1 MYVYIYILY
10 IYMYKYIYMFVHE
23 QDNSDC
29 LCMCQGTCACV
40 KSAHVWMQSVCM
52 YEHTEY
58 ASISTENAHI
68 NCIVRRAML
77 DNTCASLAL
86 LTKIQGSLKAFLMAL
101 IEDEGRVGKV
111 PLLGSTGVR
120 LFGCTVRNSQIIYE
134 NAIALH
140 VVVLGTVQSCHT
152 CG

>member
-10 IYMYKYIYMFVHE
+10 IYIYKYIYIFV
-23 QDNSDC
+23 
-29 LCMCQGTCACV
+29 LIACACVKAHVRV

-52 YEHTEY
+52 YEHTEH
-58 ASISTENAHI
+58 ASISTQNAHI
-68 NCIVRRAML
+68 NCIVRRTML

-86 LTKIQGSLKAFLMAL
+86 LTRIQGSLRAFLTAL
-101 IEDEGRVGKV
+101 IEDGGRVGKV

-134 NAIALH
+134 NAIALC